1 MLAKIIYILGIIIAI
16 WCVLDIFKKP
26 KLGLIGKILLS
37 IVVLAL
43 SWVGFVVYYFII
55 KDRI

>member
-1 MLAKIIYILGIIIAI
+1 MAKIIYILGIIIAI
-16 WCVLDIFKKP
+16 WCVYDIFKKP